1 MILHLS
7 HIFLTEGR
15 TFISQF
21 LSVMRSLLYTNVQP
35 QTLLPRFGEE
45 NPRFPL
51 LEAVRDAP
59 AIQVVDG
66 QLYRDLIAREDLDVV
81 HTHLPRNVG
90 QDLVAVLE
98 LDLEHRVRQR
108 FKDRALKLDDIL
120 FRQLCS
126 PLNVD
131 LRQQHEMISNI

>member
-98 LDLEHRVRQR
+98 LDLEHRVW
-108 FKDRALKLDDIL
+108 KGLNHLSIL
-120 FRQLCS
+120 FYCYLFR
-126 PLNVD
+126 
-131 LRQQHEMISNI
+131 HK

>member
-66 QLYRDLIAREDLDVV
+66 QLDRDLIAREDLDVV